1 MQRIAVIGAG
11 PIGLEAALYA
21 NTLGYPVTIYERGQV
36 GEYLRRWGH
45 VRLFTPFGMN
55 VTSLGRSAIS
65 TENSSHAFPAVSGCI
80 TGREYL
86 AAYLEPL
93 AKTEPL
99 RKCIRKETRVL
110 SIARKGFLK
119 EDDPGDPKRA
129 KQPFRL
135 LIRDGNKRDVNEEAD
150 VIMDCTGTYGQHR
163 WLGDGGIP
171 AAGELNGEQHI
182 TYSLDDILG
191 ERRSHFAGKTI
202 MVVGGGYSAATTV
215 CNLATVAEQ
224 QIDTWVIWL
233 ARCAG
238 TQPLPRITND
248 PLRERD
254 RLAVRANSLA
264 TRGDGNVEFH
274 NQSFVEA
281 VDYSDPNKGCRITAR
296 CGGKTRTWD
305 VDRLIAN
312 VGYSPDITLYRELQV
327 DEPEPEPNYFILGA
341 KAYGRNS
348 NFFLGDGFDQIRK
361 VFALIAGK
369 PDLNLY
375 KTPR

>member
-1 MQRIAVIGAG
+1 
-11 PIGLEAALYA
+11 LEAALYA
-21 NTLGYPVTIYERGQV
+21 NTLGYPVTVYERGQV

-55 VTSLGRSAIS
+55 VTSLGRSAILS
-65 TENSSHAFPAVSGCI
+65 ENSSHAFPADSSCI
-80 TGREYL
+80 TGREHL
-86 AAYLEPL
+86 AVYLEPL

-99 RKCIRKETRVL
+99 RKCIRKETRIL
-110 SIARKGFLK
+110 SIGRKGLLK

-135 LIRDGNKRDVNEEAD
+135 LIRDSNKRDVNEEAEI
-150 VIMDCTGTYGQHR
+150 IMDCTGTYGQHR
-163 WLGDGGIP
+163 WVGDGGIP
-171 AAGELNGEQHI
+171 AAGELNAEQHI

-191 ERRSHFAGKTI
+191 ERRAHFAGKTI

-238 TQPLPRITND
+238 TQPLPRIPND

-254 RLAVRANSLA
+254 RLAVRANTLA

-281 VDYSDPNKGCRITAR
+281 VECPDPNKGLKITAR
-296 CGGKTRTWD
+296 CGGKTRTWE

-312 VGYSPDITLYRELQV
+312 VGYSPDITLYRELRV
-327 DEPEPEPNYFILGA
+327 HEPEPEPNYFILGA
-341 KAYGRNS
+341 KSYGRNS
-348 NFFLGDGFDQIRK
+348 NFFLGNGFDQIRK
-361 VFALIAGK
+361 IFALIAGK